1 MKLKNSNTELVSQ
14 MDLTTHHE
22 QDKFSAKQE
31 IGILFTAHRRR
42 KKKLGS
48 PLRNLI
54 ATILLVVVS
63 LLSHAVIGMSQLDNK
78 SYKAIIRLKAE
89 NG

>member
-1 MKLKNSNTELVSQ
+1 MKFKNSNTELFSQ

-22 QDKFSAKQE
+22 QDKFAAKQK

-42 KKKLGS
+42 KKRLGA

-54 ATILLVVVS
+54 ATILLVAVS
-63 LLSHAVIGMSQLDNK
+63 LLSHAVVGMSQMDK
-78 SYKAIIRLKAE
+78 ESYK
-89 NG
+89 